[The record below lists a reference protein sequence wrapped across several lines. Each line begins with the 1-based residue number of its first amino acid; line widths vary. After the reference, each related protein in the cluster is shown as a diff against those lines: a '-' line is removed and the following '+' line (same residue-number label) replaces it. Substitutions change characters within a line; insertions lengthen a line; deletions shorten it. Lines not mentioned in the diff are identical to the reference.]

1 MKRYKNLVIG
11 GIQSKIFNVIF
22 VSLILLTVAFVI
34 ISAYHSNMLSDLVT
48 ESTEKQE
55 KAISETTQTVMD
67 RVVTQSLER
76 SNGMEVKIADEM
88 FDSARDRLIF
98 LEGYVKEVLT
108 HPDNYQKSPY
118 YLPDPKDDGK
128 WIGKIMYGD
137 GVDPSNPE
145 IVSKMGL
152 IAGMESMLIDSCTS
166 YDAANLYIAI
176 PEGAHYTISNTS
188 STWYENGKLKSYDPR
203 TRGWY
208 KRATTEGKLI
218 FSDGEY
224 DANTGIYCIECAIPV
239 YDDNNKLL
247 AVIGADL
254 YMDELQAA
262 MKEYSIDGEY
272 YLILSKNG
280 HSIRDPE
287 DETFPLPEV
296 DKGRDIRASKNAFLA
311 QIADEALH
319 GQTVRVQLGEL
330 EGEIY
335 YVTARPIETTGWVLI
350 SAYSHD
356 ASGRPAAMLQ
366 ESLGGIQKESATTYQ
381 DKIGSYKKISL
392 GIVSVLLL
400 AILATAIGLGRRI
413 VKPLNAITTNIAKL
427 DAGNRAFKMED
438 IYRTGDEVEELAQA
452 FADLSHKNIQYTE
465 QLVKVTS
472 EKERMNTELNVASQI
487 QEGMIPHIYPAF
499 PDRPEFDIYATMD
512 PAKEVGGDFYDFF
525 LIDDDHLAMVM
536 ADVSGKGIPAALFMM
551 ASKILINNVSLS
563 KSSPAEIL
571 ATVNNQISM
580 NNPAEMFVTVWLGIL
595 ELSTGKLRAA
605 NAGHEY
611 PAIKRANG
619 SYELFKDAHGFVV
632 GGMEGI
638 RYKEY
643 ELDLM
648 PGDCIF
654 EYTDGVTEATNAEEE
669 LFGTDR
675 MLAALNREAYDSPEK
690 LLAGLRKEIDEFVA
704 GAPQFDDITMLC
716 MKYQG
721 PIS

>member
-1 MKRYKNLVIG
+1 MKRYKNFVIG
-11 GIQSKIFNVIF
+11 GIQSKIFNVIL
-22 VSLILLTVAFVI
+22 VSLILLTVAFI
-34 ISAYHSNMLSDLVT
+34 LISAYHSNLLSDLVV
-48 ESTEKQE
+48 ESTQKQQE
-55 KAISETTQTVMD
+55 VVSDTTQTVMD
-67 RVVTQSLER
+67 QVITQTLER
-76 SNGMEVKIADEM
+76 SNSMEVKIADEM

-108 HPDNYQKSPY
+108 HPDSYQKKPY
-118 YLPDPKDDGK
+118 SLPDPNDDGK
-128 WIGKIMYGD
+128 WIGKIMYAD

-152 IAGMESMLIDSCTS
+152 IAGMETLLIDSCTS
-166 YDAANLYIAI
+166 YDAANLYVAI

-188 STWYENGKLKSYDPR
+188 STWYVDGKLKSYDPR
-203 TRGWY
+203 SRGWY
-208 KRATTEGKLI
+208 KRATTENKLI

-224 DANTGIYCIECAIPV
+224 DANTGVYCIECAIPV
-239 YDDNNKLL
+239 YDDNKNLL

-254 YMDELQAA
+254 YMDELQEA
-262 MKEYSIDGEY
+262 MKEYSIEGEY
-272 YLILSKNG
+272 YLLLSKNG

-296 DKGRDIRASKNAFLA
+296 DKGRDIRASKNAF
-311 QIADEALH
+311 IAKVAEDALR
-319 GQTVRVQLGEL
+319 GETVAVQLGEL
-330 EGEIY
+330 EGKMY

-350 SAYSHD
+350 SAYSQE
-356 ASGRPAAMLQ
+356 ASGEPAVILQ
-366 ESLGGIQKESATTYQ
+366 ESLDSIQKDSAATYQ
-381 DKIGSYKKISL
+381 DKISNYKRISL
-392 GIVSVLLL
+392 GIVVALLL
-400 AILATAIGLGRRI
+400 AILATAIGLGKRI

-427 DAGNRAFKMED
+427 DAGNREFKMED

-499 PDRPEFDIYATMD
+499 PDRPEFEIFATMD

-525 LIDDDHLAMVM
+525 LIDDDHLAIVI
-536 ADVSGKGIPAALFMM
+536 ADVSGKGIPASLFMM

-619 SYELFKDAHGFVV
+619 SYELFKDIHGFVV

-643 ELDLM
+643 EIDLM

-654 EYTDGVTEATNAEEE
+654 EYTDGVTEATNGQDE
-669 LFGTDR
+669 LFGADR
-675 MLAALNREAYDSPEK
+675 MLEALNRKDYDSPEN
-690 LLAGLRKEIDEFVA
+690 LLAGVRKEIDEFVA
-704 GAPQFDDITMLC
+704 DAPQFDDITMLSL
-716 MKYQG
+716 KYNG
-721 PIS
+721 AK